1 MLTGGLDPIFD
12 AAQFSLTE
20 VFRALVR
27 KGYNLPSSS
36 FGCYSALSVGLMSG
50 VGFPFYSVIQMMN
63 LVPLP
68 TWWWFGVSFVNFM
81 LKRERHTPGC
91 QVLLASVTDS
101 DSVLTVPTYPGGG

>member
-36 FGCYSALSVGLMSG
+36 FGCYSALLLG
-50 VGFPFYSVIQMMN
+50 V
-63 LVPLP
+63 LCL
-68 TWWWFGVSFVNFM
+68 
-81 LKRERHTPGC
+81 E
-91 QVLLASVTDS
+91 S
-101 DSVLTVPTYPGGG
+101 DFLSTRLFR